1 MTSSRTKEIPRY
13 DDALHGG
20 DVDEI
25 QTGEYNYKYR
35 LLNGIVMP
43 PYVTP
48 ERYAIS
54 RAVRTRPGDVCYT
67 SYPKSGSTWLANII
81 YLILNRG
88 NTPDKVTLRSQ
99 LFWME
104 SGWTY
109 IRSPE
114 EADAAPSPRIFKSH
128 MPYPMSL
135 GGGPADNPDCRFVYI
150 ARNPKDVAVSYYHFE
165 SRKAWSGDYDGPW
178 EHWLEMFLA
187 GRVQRGD
194 WFDHVLGWWR
204 HRELPNVLFIT
215 YEDLVLDFR
224 GTLGKLLGFL
234 DFDYPDEVI
243 SAICE
248 KSAFD
253 YMKRAEFTN
262 HQQISEMEGFFRS
275 GRIGSWKS
283 QFSDAQSR
291 EFDRVY
297 AQRMAGTGLDFVFES

>member
-1 MTSSRTKEIPRY
+1 MTKSRTKEIPAY

-20 DVDEI
+20 AIEDIEC
-25 QTGEYNYKYR
+25 GEFNYKYR
-35 LLNGIVMP
+35 LLNNVVMP

-48 ERYAIS
+48 ERYSIS
-54 RAVRTRPGDVCYT
+54 RTVRTRPGDVCYT

-88 NTPDKVTLRSQ
+88 STPDKVTLRSQ

-109 IRSPE
+109 TRSLE
-114 EADAAPSPRIFKSH
+114 EADAAASPRIFKSH
-128 MPYPMSL
+128 MPYPMAL
-135 GGGPADNPDCRFVYI
+135 AGGPGNNPDCKFIYI

-165 SRKAWSGDYDGPW
+165 SNKAWSGNYNGPW
-178 EHWLEMFLA
+178 DHWLQMFLE

-194 WFDHVLGWWR
+194 WFDHVLGWWA

-215 YEDLVLDFR
+215 YERLVLDFR
-224 GTLGKLLGFL
+224 GTLQQLLQFL
-234 DFDYPDEVI
+234 GFDYPEDVI
-243 SAICE
+243 DAICA

-262 HQQISEMEGFFRS
+262 HQQISEMEEFFRA
-275 GRIGSWKS
+275 GKIGSWKA
-283 QFSDAQSR
+283 QFSARQN
-291 EFDRVY
+291 EAFDRIY
-297 AQRMAGTGLDFVFES
+297 AQRMKGTGLDFVFES